1 MPKKLAEL
9 PSDLNQHRI
18 LDSSQSALFCG
29 FSLVHWRR
37 LYRRGIAP
45 KPIRL
50 SDRKLGWAV
59 RDLISWIGSRAKD
72 DADA

>member
-1 MPKKLAEL
+1 MRKTLESL
-9 PSDLNQHRI
+9 PPDLGQHRI

-50 SDRKLGWAV
+50 SDRKLGWTAQ
-59 RDLISWIGSRAKD
+59 DLISWIGSRARD

>member
-1 MPKKLAEL
+1 MRKTLETL
-9 PSDLNQHRI
+9 PPDLSQHRI
-18 LDSSQSALFCG
+18 LESSQSALFCG

-59 RDLISWIGSRAKD
+59 RDLISWIGAKE